1 MNEDFEQHDDA
12 GSDTALISLVGSAFD
27 EGRRGRDTQDVLA
40 RGRALRRRK
49 RAVPALAALG
59 VVAASASLAVA
70 LTGPSGA
77 ANTTNAQAGH
87 SLTANGTA
95 VNVDNAA
102 FSVHTDTKTGE
113 VTVTLKQFIDESE
126 LQPILA
132 EAGIRSYFYTGTV
145 TQHPH
150 QAVPFLSCTP
160 VGATY
165 LNSPDALTSVIYAT
179 PASPDT
185 TITIDPS
192 KMPSGSVLDFTFENI
207 ANEPDPGAAMVSVR
221 LLSGEPTSCT
231 PTQIAA
237 GTKLKAAS
245 R

>member
-27 EGRRGRDTQDVLA
+27 EGRRGRDTQDDLA

-77 ANTTNAQAGH
+77 ANTTNADPGH

-102 FSVHTDTKTGE
+102 FSVHTDTKTGK
-113 VTVTLKQFIDESE
+113 VMS
-126 LQPILA
+126 
-132 EAGIRSYFYTGTV
+132 RSSSSSTS
-145 TQHPH
+145 P
-150 QAVPFLSCTP
+150 
-160 VGATY
+160 
-165 LNSPDALTSVIYAT
+165 NSSRSWPR
-179 PASPDT
+179 PASAATSTPG
-185 TITIDPS
+185 PS
-192 KMPSGSVLDFTFENI
+192 PS
-207 ANEPDPGAAMVSVR
+207 
-221 LLSGEPTSCT
+221 T
-231 PTQIAA
+231 PTRLFRSCRARRSA
-237 GTKLKAAS
+237 PPS
-245 R
+245 

>member
-102 FSVHTDTKTGE
+102 FSVHTDTKTGK

-126 LQPILA
+126 LQPILV

-160 VGATY
+160 VGATF
-165 LNSPDALTSVIYAT
+165 LTPPDNFSTIFPT
-179 PASPDT
+179 PASPGT

-207 ANEPDPGAAMVSVR
+207 ANDPGASTVNVR

-237 GTKLKAAS
+237 GSKLKAAS